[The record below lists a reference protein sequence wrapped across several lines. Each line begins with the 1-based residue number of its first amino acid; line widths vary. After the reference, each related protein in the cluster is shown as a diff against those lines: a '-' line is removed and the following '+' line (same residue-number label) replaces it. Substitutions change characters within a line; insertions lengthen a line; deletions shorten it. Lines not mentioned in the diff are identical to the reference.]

1 MEKASK
7 LLTEFLMIEKLADD
21 DEAFAS
27 FTLNPTVTWTKFVLA
42 DDKPNANRQRVPVEE
57 FENLIKTGV
66 FMPIKMAEGKI
77 NDGHDGA
84 RPIGVITHLKKL
96 KNQIIGLA
104 ALWSKENPN
113 DIDFVKQAY
122 AEGRPLQLSWEI
134 LFTNSTVSDEGVEEL
149 HDTALRAVTLVGL
162 PSYEGRTPILE
173 VAAKKTESED
183 ESMEEL
189 EKLQKEYAE
198 LKDSLVEKEKL
209 IADKEKALA
218 DKDVEF
224 ATLKQERDSLAE
236 FKQTIDK
243 EKEEADKLTAIKTQ
257 FKEAGLEKDDEYFD
271 KNKKTLFAMEKEE
284 LDFFVQ
290 EIVSFKPA
298 EASKKGKEGSNPKVP
313 AIGNSNGELD
323 PKSLAEYLRKSN
335 EAKK

>member
-27 FTLNPTVTWTKFVLA
+27 ITLNPTVTWTKFILA
-42 DDKPNANRQRVPVEE
+42 DDMPNANRQRVPAEE

-84 RPIGVITHLKKL
+84 RPIGVITHLKKF
-96 KNQIIGLA
+96 KNQILGLA
-104 ALWSKENPN
+104 ALWSKENPS

-122 AEGRPLQLSWEI
+122 ADGRPLQLSWEI
-134 LFTNSTVSDEGVEEL
+134 LFTNSTTTDDGVEEL
-149 HDTALRAVTLVGL
+149 RDTALRAVTLVGL

-173 VAAKKTESED
+173 VAATKTKSED
-183 ESMEEL
+183 ESMEDL

-209 IADKEKALA
+209 IAEKEKALV
-218 DKDVEF
+218 DKDTEF

-236 FKQTIDK
+236 FKQAIDK
-243 EKEEADKLTAIKTQ
+243 EKEEAEKLTAIKTQ
-257 FKEAGLEKDDEYFD
+257 FKEAGLEKDDEYFE
-271 KNKKTLFAMEKEE
+271 KNKSTLFAMEKEE

-298 EASKKGKEGSNPKVP
+298 EASTKEGKGSNPKIP
-313 AIGNSNGELD
+313 PIGNKNGDLD
-323 PKSLAEYLRKSN
+323 PKSLAEYLKSS
-335 EAKK
+335 ETKK